1 MATPADPSF
10 RERLLA
16 LADKYAAALPQRLD
30 AVEQG
35 LEDCLRGNP
44 TTVQLEALHHALHA
58 IAGSAGSFGFKLLGE
73 QARRL
78 EQDVRAMLEQGAP
91 WGNAEA
97 AIREFLEWARRDPLS
112 ATHPPHD

>member
-1 MATPADPSF
+1 MAAPVDPSY

-16 LADKYAAALPQRLD
+16 LADKYAAALPERLA

-35 LEDCLRGNP
+35 LDACISGIP
-44 TTVQLEALHHALHA
+44 TTEQLEALHHALHA

-73 QARRL
+73 QARLL
-78 EQDVRAMLEQGAP
+78 EQEVRAMLEQGAP

-97 AIREFLEWARRDPLS
+97 GIRTFLEWARRDPRS
-112 ATHPPHD
+112 ATQGAHD

>member
-16 LADKYAAALPQRLD
+16 LADKYAAALPERLD

-35 LEDCLRGNP
+35 LEGCLSGNL
-44 TTVQLEALHHALHA
+44 TTARLEVLHHALHA
-58 IAGSAGSFGFKLLGE
+58 IAGSAGSFGFRLLGE

-91 WGNAEA
+91 WENAEA
-97 AIREFLEWARRDPLS
+97 GIREFLAWARRDPQS
-112 ATHPPHD
+112 ATYPPHD

>member
-1 MATPADPSF
+1 MATPTDPSF
-10 RERLLA
+10 RERLAA
-16 LADKYAAALPQRLD
+16 LAGKYAASLPERLD

-35 LEDCLRGNP
+35 LEGCVSGNP
-44 TTVQLEALHHALHA
+44 TTSQLELLHHALHA

-78 EQDVRAMLEQGAP
+78 EQDVRAMLEQGAS

-97 AIREFLEWARRDPLS
+97 GIREFLEWARRDPQS
-112 ATHPPHD
+112 ATYPAHD